1 LFLRLAGS
9 TQASGP
15 ATSNASEAFVSADD
29 SIPNRRSAAQ
39 TAPLRAAASAS
50 ARFTAA
56 KKRGVASAASAGR
69 ECLQPK
75 RHNQRQ
81 QGYKSALILLVAMGA
96 VRYNKRS
103 VRPFQFKHSFLSQ
116 LAHLVIENDANAR
129 AGENRQ
135 DSSRPAS
142 RWLSQA
148 KYAAL
153 AVHHESRHHRATRM
167 P

>member
-1 LFLRLAGS
+1 MRR
-9 TQASGP
+9 
-15 ATSNASEAFVSADD
+15 
-29 SIPNRRSAAQ
+29 RRSYHQITAFQ
-39 TAPLRAAASAS
+39 TAVLQHKLRRCVQLHQHQQGSLQRKSVALHPPPPLAASA
-50 ARFTAA
+50 
-56 KKRGVASAASAGR
+56 
-69 ECLQPK
+69 CNQ
-75 RHNQRQ
+75 RHNQQTPAAQ
-81 QGYKSALILLVAMGA
+81 QGYKSALILLIAMGA

-116 LAHLVIENDANAR
+116 LAHLVIENDANAS

-142 RWLSQA
+142 RWLSQV

-153 AVHHESRHHRATRM
+153 FVHHESCHHRATRM